1 MLIRSV
7 SLFDT
12 RGWRWPHFSPRELA
26 CKCGGKFCDGAYW
39 HDPDFLDAL
48 ESLRAAVGRPLI
60 VNSGHRCDRWNAEIG
75 GAEHSMHRQIA
86 VDLALNGHDR
96 FAWQRRNRWALPALG
111 LAGLF
116 SISTGGPARPGGIIK
131 GAARYGGHSRIGGE
145 RSWGR
150 RLRPARHGDRPGGGL
165 FRAASVT
172 GA

>member
-1 MLIRSV
+1 MSADPNPTGPEACQPWGMLIRSV

-86 VDLALNGHDR
+86 VDLALHGHDR
-96 FAWQRRNRWALPALG
+96 FALLAAAEALG
-111 LAGLF
+111 FTGLGLGRTF
-116 SISTGGPARPGGIIK
+116 LHLDRRASPARWYYK
-131 GAARYGGHSRIGGE
+131 RSRAL
-145 RSWGR
+145 WQ
-150 RLRPARHGDRPGGGL
+150 
-165 FRAASVT
+165 T
-172 GA
+172 